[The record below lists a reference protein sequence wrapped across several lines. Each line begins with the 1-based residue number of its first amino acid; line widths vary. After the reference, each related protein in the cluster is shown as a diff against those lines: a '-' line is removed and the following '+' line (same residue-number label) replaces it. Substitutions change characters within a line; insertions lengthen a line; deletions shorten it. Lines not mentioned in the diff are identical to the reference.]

1 MSSMLTS
8 TFLTLLVQASWQL
21 WGEKSTILFSV
32 KISLTHLTIVSISA
46 PLNGFLSVIKSWSV
60 FKTTCLSHLM
70 RYSLRHDII
79 HKFLLVYD
87 LNSKLTKRLP
97 FLEWFYT
104 SGDIKVTDRSFRT
117 ILDTINNLTVLAL
130 WALSSKNRIRSFC
143 VSSLLS
149 PCCSKYLNKISTS
162 HTKLNFA
169 LVVSN

>member
-1 MSSMLTS
+1 MLTS

-143 VSSLLS
+143 VS
-149 PCCSKYLNKISTS
+149 CSKYLNKISTS